1 MGIKFK
7 NHNKKI
13 NIMGNNYNSNAN
25 TRRYIIRGLTMS
37 IAIALNTNLL
47 VNILVNNIKSQLILE
62 ELTSLDNQQ
71 PAHETTLGSGNDRVR
86 ELLNRIRNERVGG
99 GHG

>member
-1 MGIKFK
+1 MD
-7 NHNKKI
+7 
-13 NIMGNNYNSNAN
+13 NNYNSNAN
-25 TRRYIIRGLTMS
+25 MRRYIIHGLAMS
-37 IAIALNTNLL
+37 TAIALNTNLL
-47 VNILVNNIKSQLILE
+47 VNILINDIKSHLILE

-86 ELLNRIRNERVGG
+86 ELLNRIRNERVWGGRG